1 MFTGPQKLAVDVDEL
16 AVAGGAAGAPIRV
29 SRCHTIDLDVPAD
42 SEIVVEGV
50 IDPDVLEPEAPFGE
64 SNGYVA
70 LEAFNMPIQV
80 TAITH
85 KKKPVFA
92 QIISQVT
99 PSESSVI
106 KRVAY
111 EPLFLAHLRHQMGV
125 KGILRVAMHERLTNL
140 RPVIFLQFAAGTPRS
155 EVWRGLNGAAMLQSN
170 CGKIVIAVSDDIDP
184 TSLDAVL
191 WSLAYRTNPVDDMN
205 IVPNRGGVQ
214 GAQYSGNK
222 TDSGLLV
229 DATRKRPMPPLALPT
244 REYMEHARELW
255 QELGLPALNV
265 QAPWHG
271 YALGDWTDTWETF
284 ARRTAAGEWEQT
296 GRETL
301 QRQRRGLMPE
311 TPVRPGETPNED

>member
-16 AVAGGAAGAPIRV
+16 AVAGGAAGAPIRTA
-29 SRCHTIDLDVPAD
+29 RCRTIDLDVPAD

-50 IDPDVLEPEAPFGE
+50 IDPDILEPEAPFGE

-111 EPLFLAHLRHQMGV
+111 EPLFLAHLKQQMGV
-125 KGILRVAMHERLTNL
+125 KGVLRVVMHERLTNL
-140 RPVIFLQFAAGTPRS
+140 RPVIFLQFAAGVPRS
-155 EVWRGLNGAAMLQSN
+155 EVWRGLNGAATLQSN

-191 WSLAYRTNPVDDMN
+191 WSLAYRTNPVDDMH
-205 IVPNRGGVQ
+205 IMPNRGGVQ

-244 REYMEHARELW
+244 REYMEHARQLW
-255 QELGLPALNV
+255 QELGLPPLNV

-284 ARRTAAGEWEQT
+284 ARRTTAGEWEQT

-311 TPVRPGETPNED
+311 TPVRPGETPSED